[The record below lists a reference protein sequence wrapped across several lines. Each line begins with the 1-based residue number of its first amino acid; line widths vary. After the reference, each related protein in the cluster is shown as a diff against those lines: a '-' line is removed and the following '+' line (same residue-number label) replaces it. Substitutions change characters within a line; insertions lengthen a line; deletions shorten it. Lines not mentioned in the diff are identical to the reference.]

1 MQKVKN
7 GIHKMIEKT
16 GAVTE
21 TVKRNLPPVTKA
33 SVIFT
38 GIYSAGV
45 AILILC
51 SLLKLPIDFIWNS
64 MACEV
69 LFEITFVVSMAALVL
84 TGGIIEAFRFV
95 LKSISFATITD
106 CLFDHTWSGFGSFF
120 FCLAIAGIFFILP
133 VIFAVGVVILFPIVP
148 VLVYRHKGLFSE
160 EELDE
165 TDI

>member
-7 GIHKMIEKT
+7 GIYKMIEKI
-16 GAVTE
+16 GVVTE

-38 GIYSAGV
+38 GIYSAGA

-64 MACEV
+64 MACV
-69 LFEITFVVSMAALVL
+69 ALFEIMFVVSMAALVL
-84 TGGIIEAFRFV
+84 TGGIIEAFQFI
-95 LKSISFATITD
+95 LKSISFSTITD
-106 CLFDHTWSGFGSFF
+106 CLFDHTWSGIGSFF
-120 FCLAIAGIFFILP
+120 FYLAIAGIFFILP
-133 VIFAVGVVILFPIVP
+133 IIFAVGVVILFPIVP
-148 VLVYRHKGLFSE
+148 VLVHRHKGFFSE